1 MLSYKEAI
9 TEATTDISNKNLTSA
24 GIAITCKGMIL
35 LVRGTG
41 IEEWSIPKGGV
52 EAEDENTLES
62 ALRELEEEVG
72 LSISREKISNPDSPE
87 RIEYTSTMNGRKKT
101 LLIYICPIQDWSEI
115 GIQGPYIKSYELQEE
130 EIDVAI
136 FLTREQAE
144 FVITPRQKKLLQL
157 VNF

>member
-9 TEATTDISNKNLTSA
+9 TETEDFSNKDITSA

-35 LVRGTG
+35 LVRATNL
-41 IEEWSIPKGGV
+41 EEWSIPKGMV
-52 EAEDENTLES
+52 DSEDENTVNS

-72 LSISREKISNPDSPE
+72 LSISKDKISNPDSPE
-87 RIEYTSTMNGRKKT
+87 RIQYTSTMNGRTKT
-101 LLIYICPIQDWSEI
+101 LLIYKCPINDWSEI
-115 GIQGPYIKSYELQEE
+115 GIKGPYIKSFELQEE
-130 EIDVAI
+130 EVDVAI

-144 FVITPRQKKLLQL
+144 FIITPRQRKILQL